1 MKLALK
7 SDKVARPAC
16 DLIFAFSPDFAAY
29 VAGATT
35 SAAAKSGSKKAGAK
49 KSKASGGAP
58 IKPAAP
64 FDVLPSVDASGA
76 PLMLLINP
84 GFFAD
89 YPPKMQ
95 VGAAIGEAMK
105 FAKARKASHILF
117 QIGELNGDD
126 GGAANPGKAP
136 SGSGAGEF
144 EKTIAFAADAL
155 FTAAYPF
162 QQFRKEPSDYFGKLE
177 VTIAVPDSLFKSAK
191 SIVDKV
197 KTIQDGIYMARDLGN
212 LPGNVVNPAYLA
224 TKLKEVASAAG
235 AKVTMYDE
243 KALAKNK
250 FAGHIAVGGGS
261 ASPPRMAVAHYK
273 PRRPRKNAPHLALV
287 GKGITFDTG
296 GISLKPWE
304 GMWLMKDDM
313 AGAAAVIGAF
323 KAICELK
330 PDIEVTAIVCCAEN
344 MPDGAAY
351 RPGDIF
357 TYKNGKSVEIISTD
371 AEGRLVLAD
380 GLIHACELGATHVV
394 DAATLTGAAVIAL
407 GHDFTG
413 LFANDAD
420 FGSTVKTASA
430 ASGDLCWEMPLPGW
444 YREYLKSDFCDMKN
458 GGGRWGGAITAAVF
472 LSEFV
477 EDGTKWCHLDIA
489 PTFYNESAR
498 REYLQAG
505 ATGAGVRL
513 LVELAESMSK

>member
-1 MKLALK
+1 MKLTVK
-7 SDKVARPAC
+7 SDVAALPAC
-16 DLIFAFSPDFAAY
+16 GIIFALSSDFGAPLL
-29 VAGATT
+29 GATT
-35 SAAAKSGSKKAGAK
+35 AGRAKSATKKSGGSK
-49 KSKASGGAP
+49 SAP
-58 IKPAAP
+58 PAIKPSAP
-64 FDVLPSVDASGA
+64 FDVLPSADAAGA

-84 GFFAD
+84 AYYKD
-89 YPPKMQ
+89 YPPKMRF
-95 VGAAIGEAMK
+95 GAAIGEAVK
-105 FAKARKASHILF
+105 FAKARGVSKILF
-117 QIGELNGDD
+117 QIG
-126 GGAANPGKAP
+126 AP
-136 SGSGAGEF
+136 SDSAGSPAKSAKNAAGSSAAEF
-144 EKTIAFAADAL
+144 EKTVGFAADAL

-162 QQFRKEPSDYFGKLE
+162 QRFRKEPSDYFDKLE
-177 VTIAVPDSLFKSAK
+177 VIFAVPDSFFKTAK
-191 SIVDKV
+191 SIVNKV
-197 KTIQDGIYMARDLGN
+197 KAIQDGIYLARDLGN
-212 LPGNVVNPAYLA
+212 LPGNVVNPAFLA
-224 TKLKEVASAAG
+224 GKLKEVAAAAG
-235 AKVTMYDE
+235 VKVTVLDE

-250 FAGHIAVGGGS
+250 FAGHLAVGGGS
-261 ASPPRMAVAHYK
+261 ASPPRMAVAHYTPK
-273 PRRPRKNAPHLALV
+273 SPRKNAPHLALV

-304 GMWLMKDDM
+304 GMWVMKDDM

-323 KAICELK
+323 MTICRLK

-351 RPGDIF
+351 RPGDIV
-357 TYKNGKSVEIISTD
+357 TYKNGKSVEIMSTD

-380 GLIHACELGATHVV
+380 GLIHACELGATHVA
-394 DAATLTGAAVIAL
+394 DMATLTGAAVVAL

-413 LFANDAD
+413 LFANDPD
-420 FGSTVKTASA
+420 FCESVKSASA
-430 ASGDLCWEMPLPGW
+430 ATGDLCWEMPLPAW

-489 PTFYNESAR
+489 PTFYNESAK

-513 LVELAESMSK
+513 LVELAESMAK